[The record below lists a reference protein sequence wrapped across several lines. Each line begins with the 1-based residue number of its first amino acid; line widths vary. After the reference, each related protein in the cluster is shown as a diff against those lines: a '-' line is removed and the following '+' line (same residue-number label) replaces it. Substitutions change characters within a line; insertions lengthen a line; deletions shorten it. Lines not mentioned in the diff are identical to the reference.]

1 MNVYKATSLVVA
13 ISVIGSLV
21 RVSVFP
27 DTGSDQGAIHD
38 ESSLVLEE
46 ESRFVE
52 QELDDIESPFTRETV
67 LKLNSIVG
75 RSLSA
80 INEFDQVRS
89 TAGVADNHDPS
100 RLLAVY
106 EELSAK
112 ASAAQVD
119 MGQES
124 SRLVSSDE
132 HYNEEILAAMVYFV
146 SQVDSEIRE
155 EADALRLGQH
165 TVSN

>member
-1 MNVYKATSLVVA
+1 MNVYKATSLIVA

-21 RVSVFP
+21 RVSVFS
-27 DTGSDQGAIHD
+27 DTGSEQVVIHGV
-38 ESSLVLEE
+38 SSLVLNE

-80 INEFDQVRS
+80 INEFDQLRS
-89 TAGVADNHDPS
+89 TASVADDRDPS

-106 EELSAK
+106 QELSTK

-155 EADALRLGQH
+155 EADALRLGQY